1 MPTPAISTNFKVKKG
16 QITFDAEGGDIE
28 MSQYFSRV
36 IHWPG
41 NGLSGVT
48 IGRGYDMGSRTK
60 AAVNQDMIKAG
71 VPVTTAKA
79 LSEGAG
85 LKGNKA
91 KEFVTK
97 EKKSIGKITH
107 AQQIKMF
114 DNIYPGY
121 ESRAKLNYDKWTAGE
136 KSKVDWIKLEQAIR
150 DVLVDFVY
158 QGFTKGPNPMKSGMN
173 NDFDEMIKY
182 VNDTPAIKQYELGRN
197 RVKYLK
203 DRKPVTKVATAGAA

>member
-1 MPTPAISTNFKVKKG
+1 MPTPVISTNFKVKKG
-16 QITFDAEGGDIE
+16 QITFNAEGGDIE
-28 MSQYFSRV
+28 TSQYFSRV

-41 NGLSGVT
+41 NALSGVT

-71 VPVTTAKA
+71 VPIATAKA

-107 AQQIKMF
+107 AQQVKMF
-114 DNIYPGY
+114 DSIYPGY
-121 ESRAKLNYDKWTAGE
+121 ESRAKINYDKWTSSE
-136 KSKVDWIKLEQAIR
+136 KGRVEWVKLDQGIK

-173 NDFDEMIKY
+173 NDYDEMIKY
-182 VNDTPAIKQYELGRN
+182 INDTPVIKQYEPGRN

-203 DRKPVTKVATAGAA
+203 DRKPVTKVVSAGAA